1 MKRNKFAL
9 LLLIAMGAA
18 VAVEIPDPKLTPGV
32 VDPSLTTQSICDP
45 NFSTKTI
52 RNVPES
58 LKKQVYARYG
68 VQNHQGYCSGPSGC
82 EIDHSVSLELSGK
95 NDIQN
100 LWPQPYDGTWSAHMK
115 DQLENKLHKMVCAGQ
130 LPLAQAQKEI
140 ATDWRVAYQK
150 YMK

>member
-1 MKRNKFAL
+1 MNRNKFAL

-18 VAVEIPDPKLTPGV
+18 VAQDIPDPKLTPGV
-32 VDPSLTTQSICDP
+32 TDPKLTAQVLCAP
-45 NFSTKTI
+45 GFSTSTI
-52 RNVPES
+52 RNVTEAT
-58 LKKQVYARYG
+58 KKQVYARYN
-68 VQNHQGYCSGPSGC
+68 VQNHAGYCSGPQGC
-82 EIDHSVSLELSGK
+82 EIDHLISLEIGGK

-115 DQLENKLHKMVCAGQ
+115 DTLENKLHKMVCAGQ

-150 YMK
+150 YVK